1 MLQLHVHVCSVV
13 SSVVYKGVVGCRPPG
28 CSVCGVSQAR
38 VPECFVF
45 PKSRTRLKQLST
57 AHTAPVLSAGAIVEL
72 DKEVTSYCGQE
83 LAQKM
88 STIILITS
96 KSGSSISV
104 KILLSDMFYQ
114 YC

>member
-1 MLQLHVHVCSVV
+1 M
-13 SSVVYKGVVGCRPPG
+13 
-28 CSVCGVSQAR
+28 
-38 VPECFVF
+38 
-45 PKSRTRLKQLST
+45 
-57 AHTAPVLSAGAIVEL
+57 EL
-72 DKEVTSYCGQE
+72 DKEVSSYCGQE